1 MHNQYSIVPLI
12 FKDSKLTLAERKVAS
27 LKIPLYAVA
36 QVGVAVKGPHLCA
49 SKMVNGLTTVNDRPI
64 FTTHSDPF
72 PGIFPR
78 QKCYSE
84 HDNKQK

>member
-1 MHNQYSIVPLI
+1 MHNQYSILMLI
-12 FKDSKLTLAERKVAS
+12 FKDSKPTLAEWKVAS
-27 LKIPLYAVA
+27 LKIPFYAVA
-36 QVGVAVKGPHLCA
+36 QVGVAAKSPHPCA

-78 QKCYSE
+78 QNFYSE